1 MYSNKWL
8 DLKKRSTV
16 IITVMVNM
24 ASIMVMVNDTAMVM
38 DMENNLLRKN
48 KSIDNQDILKLI
60 MS

>member
-1 MYSNKWL
+1 M
-8 DLKKRSTV
+8 V

-38 DMENNLLRKN
+38 DMENNLVRKN

>member
-1 MYSNKWL
+1 MYSNKWFG
-8 DLKKRSTV
+8 LKESTV

-38 DMENNLLRKN
+38 DMENNLVRKN